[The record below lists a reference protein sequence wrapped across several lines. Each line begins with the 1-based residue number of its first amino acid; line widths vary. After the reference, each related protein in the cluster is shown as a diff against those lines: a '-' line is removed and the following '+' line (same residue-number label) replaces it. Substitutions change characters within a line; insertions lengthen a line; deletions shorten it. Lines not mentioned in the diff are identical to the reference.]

1 MPVAAKS
8 SELPSFGKKLIEVND
23 QQILLVNIKGEFYAC
38 ESECPHQ
45 GAPLSGAIVKE
56 GPFLV
61 CQRHGYR
68 FNLATGECAEHPEC
82 RLQVFKT
89 RVVGD
94 EVFIDFE

>member
-8 SELPSFGKKLIEVND
+8 SDVPNFGKKLVEVNG

-56 GPFLV
+56 GPVLT

-68 FNLATGECAEHPEC
+68 FSLVTGECAEHPEC
-82 RLQVFKT
+82 RLQLFKT

-94 EVFIDFE
+94 EILIDMD